1 MDDTA
6 NASRVF
12 RFVVTFLVFREGA
25 FDEADHEKGEEACSE
40 GRRSD
45 VTSFS
50 FLCAAA
56 CVDEPKGS
64 TFFFVGE
71 RRDLSSL
78 ITYFAVWSAS
88 S

>member
-40 GRRSD
+40 GWRSEGGA
-45 VTSFS
+45 F
-50 FLCAAA
+50 FLPAVCRERCDAP
-56 CVDEPKGS
+56 VVELEPALRHRVLV
-64 TFFFVGE
+64 VGVE
-71 RRDLSSL
+71 R
-78 ITYFAVWSAS
+78 
-88 S
+88 